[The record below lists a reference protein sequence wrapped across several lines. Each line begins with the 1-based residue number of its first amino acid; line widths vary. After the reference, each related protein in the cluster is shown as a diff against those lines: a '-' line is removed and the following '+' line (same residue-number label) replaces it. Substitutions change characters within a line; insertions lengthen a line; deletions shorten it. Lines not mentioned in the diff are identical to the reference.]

1 MGDGGIKSILV
12 VEDEPKIGEVCSR
25 VLTGEGFAVDIAVN
39 GSLAQELLT
48 QKDYDLCLIDIRMP
62 VMNGKELFQVIVDR
76 YPRLAGGVIFS
87 TGDVIDGHTQR
98 FLEFTGRPYLSKP
111 FTPHEL
117 ITIVKETL
125 KQTEEWLVK

>member
-1 MGDGGIKSILV
+1 MGDAGTKSILV

-25 VLTGEGFAVDIAVN
+25 VLTSEGFVVHIAAN

-76 YPRLAGGVIFS
+76 YPRLAGRVIFS
-87 TGDVIDGHTQR
+87 TGDVIDEYTQR
-98 FLEFTGRPYLSKP
+98 FLELTGRPHLSKP

-117 ITIVKETL
+117 VNIVKETL
-125 KQTEEWLVK
+125 KQTRNG

>member
-1 MGDGGIKSILV
+1 MGDGGTKSILV
-12 VEDEPKIGEVCSR
+12 VEDEPKIGEVCYR
-25 VLTGEGFAVDIAVN
+25 VLTREGFAVDIAVN

-62 VMNGKELFQVIVDR
+62 VMNGKELFQVIADR

-87 TGDVIDGHTQR
+87 TGDVIDEYTQR
-98 FLEFTGRPYLSKP
+98 FLQLTGRPHLSKP

-117 ITIVKETL
+117 MAIVKETL
-125 KQTEEWLVK
+125 KQAKNG